1 MKHFN
6 LQHSFYFLLFGAF
19 ALVIISCNESG
30 KKPLSEQQHKE
41 WKDYGGGPDHSKF
54 VDMNQITK
62 SNVSEL
68 QIEFVVPTYDRTG
81 YNFNPIIVDDVM
93 YVLGRNNS
101 LIAVDATT
109 GKEIWVHKDLK
120 GIIARGI
127 NFWQSKDKKQKR
139 FIIFLNNTMQAID
152 AITGKSIMDFGE
164 TGPGYTDMRLGT
176 GRDPNTLGRMTSTT
190 PGHIFE
196 DLIIVGS
203 APGEDPFS
211 GPGDLRAYSVITGKL
226 VWVFHTIPHPGE
238 FGYET
243 WPKDA
248 YKYAGAANT
257 WGEISID
264 AERGIAYFPIGSPTY
279 DYDGADRQGDN
290 LFANCILALDA
301 RTGKRLWHFQTVHHD
316 LWDYDLTAAPQL
328 ITVDHNGKKIDA
340 VAVAAKTGFLF
351 VFDRVTGEPLWPIE
365 ERPVLPSE
373 MPNEVSSPTQPFPT
387 VVPPFNR
394 QVITV
399 DDINPYYD
407 SAKKAALV
415 KRIQAAKVGLF
426 QPLSD
431 KYETIAMPGS
441 TGGANFGNTAADPK
455 KGLVFVQSK
464 EAGSI
469 YRLKIR
475 EQKPNEERLAKAQA
489 VYTQTCQTCH
499 GADKKGITG
508 LGISLLNLTD
518 NGITEDVFK
527 QILNTGKGRM
537 PPFPHLDDATI
548 SSLYFYLVR
557 EGRTRGSSGTDSTY
571 SIPPAPVVDSGG
583 VDVPAFPPRKK
594 VGYPDDYTG
603 PKAIHVEA
611 NNWGEALAD
620 ALKPAWSWIVA
631 YDLNK
636 GTIKWKVPL
645 GTVDSLNSD
654 TYTGVANGSTHK
666 GMVVTSTGVVFST
679 AADGRIYAFDEDN
692 GNILWKADLG
702 RTNPGGIPAM
712 YEAKGKQY
720 LVVCSTGRVKDKN
733 KKEED
738 VPRGY
743 IVYALPQ
750 KKK

>member
-1 MKHFN
+1 MRCFN
-6 LQHSFYFLLFGAF
+6 LQNGFCFFLICVFILP
-19 ALVIISCNESG
+19 VVSCSEFG
-30 KKPLSEQQHKE
+30 KKPLAEQQHKE

-54 VDMNQITK
+54 VDMEQITK
-62 SNVSEL
+62 SNVNQL
-68 QIEFVVPTYDRTG
+68 QIQFVVPTYDRAG
-81 YNFNPIIVDDVM
+81 YNFNPIIVDNVM

-109 GKEIWVHKDLK
+109 GKEIWVHQDLR

-127 NFWQSKDKKQKR
+127 NFWQSKDKKEKR
-139 FIIFLNNTMQAID
+139 FIIFMNNTMQAID
-152 AITGKSIMDFGE
+152 AITGKSITEFGE
-164 TGPGYTDMRLGT
+164 SGKGYTDMRLGV
-176 GRDPNTLGRMTSTT
+176 GRDPETLGRMTSTT

-196 DLIIVGS
+196 DLILVGS

-211 GPGDLRAYSVITGKL
+211 GPGDLRAYSVITGKM

-238 FGYET
+238 YGYET

-248 YKYAGAANT
+248 YKYAGAVNT
-257 WGEISID
+257 WGEISVD
-264 AERGIAYFPIGSPTY
+264 EQRGIAYFPLGSPTY

-328 ITVDHNGKKIDA
+328 ITVDHEGKKTDA
-340 VAVAAKTGFLF
+340 VAVAAKTGFLY
-351 VFDRVTGEPLWPIE
+351 VLDRVTGKPLWPIE
-365 ERPVLPSE
+365 ERPVPKSE

-394 QVITV
+394 QTV
-399 DDINPYYD
+399 TADDINPYYD
-407 SAKKAALV
+407 SAKKAALI
-415 KRIQAAKVGLF
+415 KRINAAKVGLF
-426 QPLSD
+426 EPLSD

-441 TGGANFGNTAADPK
+441 TGGANFGNTAANPD
-455 KGLVFVQSK
+455 KGIVFIQTK

-475 EQKPNEERLAKAQA
+475 ERGSNEDRLAKAQT
-489 VYTQTCQTCH
+489 VYTQTCQSCH

-508 LGISLLNLTD
+508 LGVSLLNLTD
-518 NGITEDVFK
+518 NGITADVFK
-527 QILNTGKGRM
+527 QIINTGKGRM

-548 SSLYFYLVR
+548 TSLYYYLMR
-557 EGRTRGSSGTDSTY
+557 EGRGRRNGGADSAGN
-571 SIPPAPVVDSGG
+571 IPKAPVVDSGG
-583 VDVPAFPPRKK
+583 VEVPAFPPRKN
-594 VGYPDDYTG
+594 VGYPEDYTG
-603 PKAIHVEA
+603 PKAIHIEA
-611 NNWGEALAD
+611 NNWGEALSD

-645 GTVDSLNSD
+645 GTVDSLGSE
-654 TYTGVANGSTHK
+654 TLTGTANGSSHK
-666 GMVVTSTGVVFST
+666 GMIVTATGIVFAT
-679 AADGRIYAFDEDN
+679 AGDGRIYAYDQDN
-692 GNILWKADLG
+692 GNILWKTDLG
-702 RTNPGGIPAM
+702 RTNPGGMPAM
-712 YEAKGKQY
+712 YEANGKQY
-720 LVVCSTGRVKDKN
+720 LVVCSTGRVKDKT

-743 IVYALPQ
+743 IVYALPDS
-750 KKK
+750 KK